1 LKPSTWNFI
10 AKTEHFELPL
20 RTNEGKQTVDVRNER
35 PGSEKES
42 MDRQEEGLGKRRG
55 RDEKGSAPKQSEIA
69 LHENEATKW
78 VPQEAKQWNTDKR
91 W

>member
-1 LKPSTWNFI
+1 
-10 AKTEHFELPL
+10 
-20 RTNEGKQTVDVRNER
+20 
-35 PGSEKES
+35 